1 MERQGFTWRV
11 LLASVL
17 FLSSSS
23 ILWPASSSFGQEAAK
38 GESKDYIVLYR
49 PDSHQAERAV
59 SIARAGARSRF
70 RYEIVSAEAV
80 QVDTEVALAAL
91 EQDPQI
97 LAVIPDRPIY
107 AHAIRSARRVQAVG
121 QVVPEGIKRIGAWP
135 PLPQTGDGVGVA
147 VVDTGIDLN
156 HRDLTPV
163 AAACFTAFSAC
174 QDDEGHGTHVSG
186 IVAARNNSVD
196 VVGVAPG
203 ATLYAV
209 KVLDQ
214 TGSGSDATVMAGL
227 DWIADNANLVN
238 PAIRVVNMS
247 LGREG
252 TIDDNPALR
261 QAVQAL
267 YNMGIS
273 VVVSAGNDSGLE
285 VSQQVPAT
293 YPEVMAIASTTAVDG
308 SNKCRFFSGVIKA
321 DTASF
326 FTTDGAFDPGTGIG
340 VTVSAPGEDREN
352 ISRSCFAQSV
362 GILSTRLGGGTTRM
376 SGTSMSAPH
385 VTGVVALMWQKANS
399 LGVVLGPE
407 DARATLMS
415 TAGRVGVTPL
425 DSPTVGYTFDG
436 EREGIVSAAGATQ

>member
-1 MERQGFTWRV
+1 MKRQGLRWRV
-11 LLASVL
+11 LLTSVL
-17 FLSSSS
+17 FLSSSL
-23 ILWPASSSFGQEAAK
+23 ILWPAPFSFGQEAEK
-38 GESKDYIVLYR
+38 GQARDYIVLYR
-49 PDSHQAERAV
+49 SDSNQAERAFSV
-59 SIARAGARSRF
+59 ARAGAKSRF
-70 RYEIVSAEAV
+70 RYEVVPAEAV
-80 QVDTEVALAAL
+80 QVDTEVTLAAL

-107 AHAIRSARRVQAVG
+107 AHVRSAGGGQTTG
-121 QVVPEGIKRIGAWP
+121 QVVPEGVKRIGA
-135 PLPQTGDGVGVA
+135 PLQDWTGAGVGVA
-147 VVDTGIDLN
+147 IVDTGIDFN
-156 HRDLTPV
+156 HRDLKPV
-163 AAACFTAFSAC
+163 AAACFTAFTAC

-186 IVAARNNSVD
+186 IVAARNNTVD
-196 VVGVAPG
+196 VVGVAPE

-227 DWIADNANLVN
+227 DWIAANANLVT

-252 TIDDNPALR
+252 SIDDNLALR
-261 QAVQAL
+261 QAVQVL
-267 YNMGIS
+267 SNMGIS
-273 VVVSAGNDSGLE
+273 VVVSAGNDPGLE

-308 SNKCRFFSGVIKA
+308 SNKCRFFSGVIKR
-321 DTASF
+321 DTASY
-326 FTTDGAFDPGTGIG
+326 FTTDGAFDSATGIG
-340 VTVSAPGEDREN
+340 VTISAPGEDKEN
-352 ISRSCFAQSV
+352 VSRGCFAQSV

-399 LGVVLGPE
+399 LDVVLGPK
-407 DARATLMS
+407 DARATLRL
-415 TAGRVGVTPL
+415 TASKVGEAPL

-436 EREGIVSAAGATQ
+436 EREGIASATGATQ